1 MRGSLAAP
9 PRLTRARIQALA
21 RVFDRAAGGSPEER
35 ALKRRLARR
44 RAHGEA
50 YLDRAD
56 LVVVGEW
63 KTARIRARIARNTD
77 EAVRALTAI
86 ALGTGDEARR
96 FRLLQG
102 LSGVGPAVASVILH
116 FADPGRYPV
125 YDVRVRAALRRLGV
139 RERFPPT
146 PAGWAA
152 YVRRLRALAR
162 RHRVSLRTLDKALWR
177 LGAQTTPPA
186 RRPRISSGE

>member
-1 MRGSLAAP
+1 MRRSLAGSR
-9 PRLTRARIQALA
+9 RLSRGRVLALA
-21 RVFDRAAGGSPEER
+21 RAFDRASGGSPEER

-44 RAHGEA
+44 RRRGEV

-56 LVVVGEW
+56 LVLVGEW

-77 EAVRALTAI
+77 AAVRALTAI

-125 YDVRVRAALRRLGV
+125 YDVRVRTALRRLGV

-146 PAGWAA
+146 PPGWVA

-162 RHRVSLRTLDKALWR
+162 RHRVSLRTLDKALWQ
-177 LGAQTTPPA
+177 LGAEPRATPH
-186 RRPRISSGE
+186 RSSPVR